1 MTKRSDAFNN
11 KKMKVPFFYPSITK
25 ADKLAIMK
33 ALNSPLLTDGP
44 NLKKFE
50 LEFGKFCGSLNSI
63 GVSNATSG
71 LFLSLKSLG
80 IGLNDEVI
88 IPDLTFAATASSVIQ
103 TGGIPVLA
111 DVDDDLNISIESIQK
126 CINRKTKAIIPVH
139 FAGKS
144 CKINDIMKLAKK
156 NNLYVIE
163 DCAHAIGT
171 YYKNKH
177 VGTFGNTGCFSFYPT
192 KNITTIEGGM
202 ILTKSGTLASKIK
215 KLRNQGITKSLNQ
228 RFSKGKPWEYDIDE
242 LGYNFRLDEIR
253 CALGISQL
261 KHLKSFN
268 SKRWKAAKYYYEKLK
283 NVDGIVCPE
292 MTLKNEH
299 SFHLYIIKITPK
311 FALTR
316 DRLFQ
321 KLLKNGIRTSVHYK
335 PLHEFSLIKKNSK
348 KSDLKNSKSL
358 YKQIL
363 SLPMYPGI
371 TKQEQDLVIGNIL
384 F

>member
-1 MTKRSDAFNN
+1 MTKRPDAFNN
-11 KKMKVPFFYPSITK
+11 KKTKVPFFYPSITK

-50 LEFGKFCGSLNSI
+50 FEFGKFSGSLNSI

-103 TGGIPVLA
+103 TGGTPVLA
-111 DVDDDLNISIESIQK
+111 DVNDDLNISIESIQT

-144 CKINDIMKLAKK
+144 CKIKDIMKLAKK

-177 VGTFGNTGCFSFYPT
+177 VGTFGDTGCFSFYPT
-192 KNITTIEGGM
+192 KNITTLEGGM
-202 ILTKSGTLASKIK
+202 ILSKSKSLANKIK

-242 LGYNFRLDEIR
+242 PGYNFRLDEIR
-253 CALGISQL
+253 SALGLSQL
-261 KHLKSFN
+261 KQLKLFN
-268 SKRWKAAKYYYEKLK
+268 SKRWKAAKYYHEKLK
-283 NVDGIVCPE
+283 NIDGIICPE
-292 MTLKNEH
+292 ISSKNEH

-316 DRLFQ
+316 DKLFQ

-348 KSDLKNSKSL
+348 KSELKNSKSL

-371 TKQEQDLVIGNIL
+371 TKQEQDLVIKNIL

>member
-1 MTKRSDAFNN
+1 MTKRLDAFNN
-11 KKMKVPFFYPSITK
+11 KKVKVPFFYPTITK

-50 LEFGKFCGSLNSI
+50 FEFGRFCGALNSI

-88 IPDLTFAATASSVIQ
+88 VPDLTFAATASSVIQ
-103 TGGIPVLA
+103 TGGKPVLA
-111 DVDDDLNISIESIQK
+111 DVDDDLNISLESIKK

-144 CKINDIMKLAKK
+144 CKINGIMKLAKK

-177 VGTFGNTGCFSFYPT
+177 VGTFGDTGCFSFYPT
-192 KNITTIEGGM
+192 KNITTLEGGM
-202 ILTKSGTLASKIK
+202 ILTKSK
-215 KLRNQGITKSLNQ
+215 KLANTITKLKNQGITKSLNQ

-242 LGYNFRLDEIR
+242 PGYNFRLDEIR
-253 CALGISQL
+253 SALGISQL
-261 KHLKSFN
+261 KQLKSFN
-268 SKRWKAAKYYYEKLK
+268 TKRWNAAKYYWKKL
-283 NVDGIVCPE
+283 NNIDGILCPE
-292 MTLKNEH
+292 MHSKNEH
-299 SFHLYIIKITPK
+299 TFHLYIIRITPK
-311 FALTR
+311 FTLTR
-316 DRLFQ
+316 DKLF
-321 KLLKNGIRTSVHYK
+321 KKFLKNGIRTSVHYK
-335 PLHEFSLIKKNSK
+335 PLHEFSLIKKYSKISNLQNSK
-348 KSDLKNSKSL
+348 LL

-371 TKQEQDLVIGNIL
+371 TKHEQDLVIQTIL
-384 F
+384 S